1 MMDQMNTS
9 GQNLQKWFAVQ
20 VVKMHRGAYA
30 EAAEKLG
37 CEPEK
42 EAIHTAIRNLYDTE
56 KRASEIIH
64 AVDENQARL
73 EKSKKRQEE
82 RNMKKSRK
90 RRLEAAEQQ
99 RQTKLEASEM
109 EYKIQECEEELAEA
123 KAAYEASDKELA
135 ISKYESERVK
145 EEVLDIQERLKKLY
159 QICDE
164 VEAKARIAAEEMA
177 KQEERILSLSEE
189 LVKLKKQHAQ
199 MTALHFTLEEACA
212 SETCK
217 RVYWNTEAHQREVQ
231 NVIMEIMTD
240 ISGYPKDFQEMIGLA
255 NRQEIR
261 RIAEVL
267 AYNKQLGAQYPGKAL
282 VWHFSKREDTVSD
295 LLEFA
300 GLSLKIE
307 NMG

>member
-9 GQNLQKWFAVQ
+9 GQNLQKWLAVQ
-20 VVKMHRGAYA
+20 AVKLHKVGYA

-37 CEPEK
+37 CESKK
-42 EAIHTAIRNLYDTE
+42 ESVHTAIRNLYETE
-56 KRASEIIH
+56 KRASEIIR
-64 AVDENQARL
+64 AVDENQNRM
-73 EKSKKRQEE
+73 EKSKKRLED

-90 RRLEAAEQQ
+90 RRLDAAEQQ
-99 RQTKLEASEM
+99 RQANLETTEM
-109 EYKIQECEEELAEA
+109 EFKIQECEEELAEA
-123 KAAYEASDKELA
+123 KAAYEASNKKLA

-145 EEVLDIQERLKKLY
+145 EEVLNIQERLKKLY
-159 QICDE
+159 QFCDK
-164 VEAKARIAAEEMA
+164 VEAEARTAASEME

-189 LVKLKKQHAQ
+189 LLKLKKQHAQ

-231 NVIMEIMTD
+231 NIIMEIMTD

-267 AYNKQLGAQYPGKAL
+267 AYNKQLSAQYPGKAL

-300 GLSLKIE
+300 GLTLKIE